1 MIVSNQ
7 KHSWV
12 HCRHTQHTCHES
24 CKQWAAKEWP
34 TVIMSLTRSCN
45 VCSMLLV
52 VNSRNDI
59 KWHRETAEKEILLW
73 TGKGELTLA
82 EHSVSVQFSCSVMSS
97 HAQLTLCETTHGYMQ
112 GLPVHHRLLE
122 FTHSCPLS
130 RWCHPITS
138 SSVIPTPPTLIFPN
152 IRFFSNASVLSIRW
166 LNYWSFSFSISP
178 SNEYPGLISFRMDW
192 LDLLAVQGTLKS
204 LLQHHSSKASILWC

>member
-12 HCRHTQHTCHES
+12 HCRHTQRTCHES

-73 TGKGELTLA
+73 TGKGGLTLA

-122 FTHSCPLS
+122 FTHSRPLS

-166 LNYWSFSFSISP
+166 LNYWSFSFNVSP
-178 SNEYPGLISFRMDW
+178 SNEYPGLISFRMD
-192 LDLLAVQGTLKS
+192 
-204 LLQHHSSKASILWC
+204 

>member
-12 HCRHTQHTCHES
+12 HCRHTQRTCHES

-73 TGKGELTLA
+73 TGKGGLTLA

-130 RWCHPITS
+130 RWCHPTIS
-138 SSVIPTPPTLIFPN
+138 SSVIP
-152 IRFFSNASVLSIRW
+152 FSSSLQFSPAS
-166 LNYWSFSFSISP
+166 
-178 SNEYPGLISFRMDW
+178 
-192 LDLLAVQGTLKS
+192 GTLMK
-204 LLQHHSSKASILWC
+204 K

>member
-12 HCRHTQHTCHES
+12 HCRHTQRTCHES

-73 TGKGELTLA
+73 TGKGVLTLA
-82 EHSVSVQFSCSVMSS
+82 KNSAQFSSV
-97 HAQLTLCETTHGYMQ
+97 AQ
-112 GLPVHHRLLE
+112 
-122 FTHSCPLS
+122 SCPVMLS
-130 RWCHPITS
+130 WLFVKPHMATCK
-138 SSVIPTPPTLIFPN
+138 
-152 IRFFSNASVLSIRW
+152 ASLSITVSW
-166 LNYWSFSFSISP
+166 
-178 SNEYPGLISFRMDW
+178 
-192 LDLLAVQGTLKS
+192 S
-204 LLQHHSSKASILWC
+204 LLTHVHWVGDAIQSPHPLSSPLLQPSSFPTSGSFQMHQFLASGG